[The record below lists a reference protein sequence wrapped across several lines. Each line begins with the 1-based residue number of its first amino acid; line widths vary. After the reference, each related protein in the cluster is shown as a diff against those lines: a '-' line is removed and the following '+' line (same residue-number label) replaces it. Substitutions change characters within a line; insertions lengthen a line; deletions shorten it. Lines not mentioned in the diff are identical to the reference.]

1 METGT
6 VRAAPAVAP
15 WVEGEPFPA
24 PDPPSSADG
33 EGIRAYEWDAWRAL
47 PGLADTRRVRE
58 PAQAFTTYGWAVTFH
73 GDFGLA
79 GLVHRVQEGLAA
91 SPAASAL
98 APVAPDRVCVP
109 LLRVADGTDLDDDV
123 LADLDWA
130 AREALVEADPLRVT
144 LGPVTAGPGS
154 VRLSVTPWDGLLELH
169 HALRVAT
176 KDVLGGRPWLREL
189 TPYRPHVSVA
199 HARAD
204 VPAEVLGPTLE
215 RLRRLP
221 LVRSRVRRVTLVRV
235 TRIGRRTR
243 WYDAASVP
251 LGPARSF

>member
-24 PDPPSSADG
+24 PDPPSLVDA
-33 EGIRAYEWDAWRAL
+33 EGLRAYEWEAWRTLA
-47 PGLADTRRVRE
+47 GLADTRRVRE

-73 GDFGLA
+73 GDYGLA
-79 GLVHRVQEGLAA
+79 DLVRRVQDALAA
-91 SPAASAL
+91 SPAAAAL
-98 APVAPDRVCVP
+98 APVAPGRVCVP
-109 LLRVADGTDLDDDV
+109 LLRVADGTDLDPDV

-130 AREALVEADPLRVT
+130 AREALVDAGPLRVT

-154 VRLSVTPWDGLLELH
+154 VRLSITPWDGLLELH

-176 KDVLGGRPWLREL
+176 RHVLGGRPWLREL
-189 TPYRPHVSVA
+189 TPYRPHASVA
-199 HARAD
+199 HARTDLA
-204 VPAEVLGPTLE
+204 AEVLAPTLE
-215 RLRRLP
+215 RLRALP
-221 LVRSRVRRVTLVRV
+221 LVRTKVRRVTLVRV

-243 WYDAASVP
+243 WHDTASVP
-251 LGPARSF
+251 LGPTRSF